1 MLWLLCLKYPPF
13 EVDSKD
19 TACKT
24 KVYIYSISAF
34 VVAVRGT
41 YYIDQGL

>member
-13 EVDSKD
+13 EVDPKD